1 MKIAASFL
9 SCPKIKPAIEKLSLT
24 DVEYIHIDLVDG
36 TLNEGRKIPLRKL
49 KKIYKYTSKP
59 LDVHL
64 MVKKPKKYIKTFA
77 SLNTETITFPIEIE
91 NGIEANIDLIHSYGI
106 KCGIAI
112 NHDTEISRLKPFL
125 DKIDSVLVMSI
136 IPGYG
141 GQKFIEETPK
151 KISTLQNMIKKMKL
165 NISVCVD
172 GGINNETVKLIK
184 NVNMIVVGSYI
195 TNSNDYQKQVDMIRK
210 SIK

>member
-9 SCPKIKPAIEKLSLT
+9 SCPKIKPAIEQLSLT
-24 DVEYIHIDLVDG
+24 DIEYIHIDLVDG

-64 MVKKPKKYIKTFA
+64 MVKKPKKYIKKFA

-91 NGIEANIDLIHSYGI
+91 NGIEENIELIHSYGI
-106 KCGIAI
+106 KCGLAI
-112 NHDTEISRLKPFL
+112 NPETELSRLKPFL
-125 DKIDSVLVMSI
+125 EKIDSILVMSI
-136 IPGYG
+136 HPGYG

-151 KISTLQNMIKKMKL
+151 KISTLKNMIKEMKL
-165 NISVCVD
+165 NTTICVD
-172 GGINNETVKLIK
+172 GGINNETSQLVK
-184 NVNMIVVGSYI
+184 NVDMLVVGSFI
-195 TNSNDYQKQVDMIRK
+195 TNNKDYQKQIDIIRENVK
-210 SIK
+210 

>member
-9 SCPKIKPAIEKLSLT
+9 SCAKIKPAIEKLSLT

-64 MVKKPKKYIKTFA
+64 MVKNPKKYIKKFA
-77 SLNTETITFPIEIE
+77 LLNTETITFPIEIE
-91 NGIEANIDLIHSYGI
+91 KGIEENIDLIHSYGI
-106 KCGIAI
+106 KCGLAI
-112 NHDTEISRLKPFL
+112 NQDTELSRLKPFL

-141 GQKFIEETPK
+141 GQKFIEETQK
-151 KISTLQNMIKKMKL
+151 KVSTLQNMIKEMKL
-165 NISVCVD
+165 NITICVD
-172 GGINNETVKLIK
+172 GGINNETSKLIK
-184 NVNMIVVGSYI
+184 NVDMIVVGSYI
-195 TNSNDYQKQVDMIRK
+195 TNSKDYQKQIDIIRECVK
-210 SIK
+210 

>member
-9 SCPKIKPAIEKLSLT
+9 SCPKIKPAIEQLSLT

-64 MVKKPKKYIKTFA
+64 MVKKPKKYIKKFA

-91 NGIEANIDLIHSYGI
+91 NVIEENIELIHSYGI
-106 KCGIAI
+106 KCGLAI
-112 NHDTEISRLKPFL
+112 NPETELSRLKPFL
-125 DKIDSVLVMSI
+125 EKIDSILVMSI
-136 IPGYG
+136 HPGYG

-151 KISTLQNMIKKMKL
+151 KISTLKNMIKEMKL
-165 NISVCVD
+165 NTTICVD
-172 GGINNETVKLIK
+172 GGINNETSQLVK
-184 NVNMIVVGSYI
+184 NVDMLVVGSFI
-195 TNSNDYQKQVDMIRK
+195 TNNKDYQKQIDIIRENVK
-210 SIK
+210 

>member
-9 SCPKIKPAIEKLSLT
+9 SCPKIKPAIEQLSLT

-64 MVKKPKKYIKTFA
+64 MVKKPKKYIKKFA
-77 SLNTETITFPIEIE
+77 ALNTETITFPIEIE
-91 NGIEANIDLIHSYGI
+91 NGIEEGIELIHGFGI

-112 NHDTEISRLKPFL
+112 NPDTELSRLKPFL
-125 DKIDSVLVMSI
+125 DKIDLILVMSI
-136 IPGYG
+136 HPGYG

-151 KISTLQNMIKKMKL
+151 KISALQEMIKKMKL
-165 NISVCVD
+165 NITICVD
-172 GGINNETVKLIK
+172 GGINNETAKLIK
-184 NVNMIVVGSYI
+184 NVDMIVVGSYI
-195 TNSNDYQKQVDMIRK
+195 TNSKNYQKQIDMIRK
-210 SIK
+210 SVK